1 MIAGGNIVCKDKVH
15 LTSLVTRSARSQ
27 IIPIL
32 VHMVNPEL
40 SQEKVQETSEES
52 LAVVAVV
59 DSPKGCGDGCS
70 HDAAVRWIQVGSETG
85 EKLVIRDEEAGKR
98 GQRLDYKT
106 VRDSYQ
112 QLSSCLGVT
121 KRREVRAALRRI
133 WI

>member
-52 LAVVAVV
+52 LAVVAGMLSSKAKGDFLFPFKCIPYYETKLWILPKVV
-59 DSPKGCGDGCS
+59 
-70 HDAAVRWIQVGSETG
+70 EM
-85 EKLVIRDEEAGKR
+85 AGKTYAR
-98 GQRLDYKT
+98 GRERK
-106 VRDSYQ
+106 VV
-112 QLSSCLGVT
+112 QLGIPVYLHT
-121 KRREVRAALRRI
+121 
-133 WI
+133 